1 MKLLN
6 SKAVVCSH
14 LKFAMCMV
22 VLVAVLELC
31 IFVFLKASAAE
42 VVAIK
47 EKTGNSEKIFS
58 EQISISDE
66 FTDIFALYRS
76 FDLMD
81 NVNPDFLMH
90 SIVEKK
96 MEVTERVVALP
107 EKDAVIYKH
116 LLSQMDGFLHVRDSI
131 SVLKKSEAIVK
142 ADVVRTAE
150 ENRNVTRRIKVGRLN
165 YEKK

>member
-1 MKLLN
+1 
-6 SKAVVCSH
+6 
-14 LKFAMCMV
+14 MV
-22 VLVAVLELC
+22 VLVAVLQLC

-66 FTDIFALYRS
+66 FTDIFVLYRS

-116 LLSQMDGFLHVRDSI
+116 LLSQMDGFF
-131 SVLKKSEAIVK
+131 AC
-142 ADVVRTAE
+142 T
-150 ENRNVTRRIKVGRLN
+150 
-165 YEKK
+165 

>member
-22 VLVAVLELC
+22 VLVAVLQLC

-90 SIVEKK
+90 SIVE
-96 MEVTERVVALP
+96 
-107 EKDAVIYKH
+107 
-116 LLSQMDGFLHVRDSI
+116 
-131 SVLKKSEAIVK
+131 
-142 ADVVRTAE
+142 
-150 ENRNVTRRIKVGRLN
+150 RRWR
-165 YEKK
+165 